1 MEKKKKKKSTKKVG
15 SMWDLGGGRNSTR
28 HLTYQFCS
36 VFFIFLFF
44 FYFFFIFFIYIFL
57 LFLRIELKFHTDCR
71 YDVSNLIRGC
81 GDLATCLRVATPLV
95 SLMEIMIEEVNR
107 KALKT
112 R

>member
-1 MEKKKKKKSTKKVG
+1 
-15 SMWDLGGGRNSTR
+15 MWDLGGGRNSTH
-28 HLTYQFCS
+28 HLTYRFCS
-36 VFFIFLFF
+36 VFFLL
-44 FYFFFIFFIYIFL
+44 FL

-81 GDLATCLRVATPLV
+81 GDLVTCLRVATPLV
-95 SLMEIMIEEVNR
+95 SLMENMMEEVNR

>member
-1 MEKKKKKKSTKKVG
+1 VG
-15 SMWDLGGGRNSTR
+15 VATPPTTSHIRFL
-28 HLTYQFCS
+28 QF
-36 VFFIFLFF
+36 FLFCLVLL
-44 FYFFFIFFIYIFL
+44 L